1 MSSPQRPTR
10 RRRRGPPS
18 VRASRARARAEHRQ
32 NTVHDDDRTEDGRT
46 EAAKREDDQVNDH
59 TSIKSAQ
66 PPALHF

>member
-1 MSSPQRPTR
+1 MSSPHRRPT
-10 RRRRGPPS
+10 RRRGPPS
-18 VRASRARARAEHRQ
+18 VRAARARARAEHMQ